1 MSFGLYLHFP
11 FCRHKCAY
19 CDFYKE
25 TYDRQFESRFY
36 KSLRIETDLIA
47 PSLRE
52 RDLRI
57 ATVYI
62 GGGTPSLT
70 NLDLFHAWLQQV
82 QHLLGFGENVEFSFE
97 INPESCER
105 ALLERL
111 LELGVNRPVFGVQ
124 SFDERLLKLLSRTH
138 ELRQVHEAVY
148 LANALGF
155 DTYGCDLLYALPGQT
170 GKMLSSDLDQ
180 MTELEP
186 PHVSFY
192 QLTVEPGTELERQVT
207 HGKLKLPD
215 QDFAQALYSAGY
227 EHFKDC
233 GYERY
238 EVCSF
243 AKKAHACRHNL
254 NYWTGGEYLGL
265 GPAAHSFID
274 GHRFSNA
281 ANLYE
286 YMEVLENGRRPT
298 IEDRSGVKERMFE
311 AVMLGLRTSRGIDRA
326 DFERRF
332 RRPLSEAIDLRQ
344 YQLLLNSGHLV
355 DADEYLRLSDE
366 ALILADE
373 ITRRLAK

>member
-1 MSFGLYLHFP
+1 
-11 FCRHKCAY
+11 
-19 CDFYKE
+19 
-25 TYDRQFESRFY
+25 
-36 KSLRIETDLIA
+36 
-47 PSLRE
+47 
-52 RDLRI
+52 
-57 ATVYI
+57 
-62 GGGTPSLT
+62 
-70 NLDLFHAWLQQV
+70 V

-105 ALLERL
+105 TLLERL

-227 EHFKDC
+227 EHFKDR

-243 AKKAHACRHNL
+243 AKPSTAAPDPQGQVPGRSLYLPKTELHPLPAHACRHNL

-274 GHRFSNA
+274 GRRFSNA

-286 YMEVLENGRRPT
+286 YMEVLEKGRRPI

-311 AVMLGLRTSRGIDRA
+311 AIMLGLRTSRGIDRA
-326 DFERRF
+326 EFECRF
-332 RRPLSEAIDLRQ
+332 HRPLSDAIDLRQ
-344 YQLLLNSGHLV
+344 CELLLNSRHLV
-355 DADEYLRLSDE
+355 DADACLRLSDE